1 MNYPA
6 GTGTGYLDTGSMIA
20 NFFCLLCCCMN
31 KKLILII
38 NLLYSKFTWNV
49 LTIWRPVAGLTNV
62 QNGPITIW
70 SKYPVSGAVF
80 AGSRPVTGFL
90 KMAEYPED
98 QIRISDTSLIKT
110 FKILLE

>member
-6 GTGTGYLDTGSMIA
+6 GTGTRYLDTGSMIA

-49 LTIWRPVAGLTNV
+49 LTIWRSVAGLANV
-62 QNGPITIW
+62 QNDRSLSGRNIRYLVPFWQDPESSIQYCILHSAPSSINFLIT
-70 SKYPVSGAVF
+70 
-80 AGSRPVTGFL
+80 
-90 KMAEYPED
+90 
-98 QIRISDTSLIKT
+98 
-110 FKILLE
+110 